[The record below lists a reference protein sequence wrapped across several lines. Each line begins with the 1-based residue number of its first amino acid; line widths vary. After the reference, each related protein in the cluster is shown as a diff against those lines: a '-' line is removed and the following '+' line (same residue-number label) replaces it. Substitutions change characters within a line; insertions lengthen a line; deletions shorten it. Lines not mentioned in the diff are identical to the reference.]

1 MTKYYHLPLLLLLLL
16 PFQTSAQEVSQ
27 QLADYMQ
34 MVRAEYSG
42 QNALETTAYV
52 ADLWRA
58 PGNAGFDSSIVY
70 VQNILEKAGYLP
82 ENENADAKLT
92 YRLERYPLKTP
103 AWEPVDAKLYLPG
116 MDKPLLNFGDNRN
129 MICINSFSTPATG
142 VEAEVVYLESCD
154 EAAIEDIDLKGKIVL
169 ADCHPYTLFKRTI
182 ESKGAIGILSY
193 GVPHYNQPEKY
204 PNSIPF
210 KSIPF
215 NSEYKT
221 WAINLS
227 YAARTAIHAE
237 LKKGPLKMKVQID
250 TKIYPSEE
258 LTLVA
263 EVRGNKIPA
272 ERFVYSAHVQ
282 EPGAN
287 DNASGVG
294 AQAEMARVAAA
305 LMQKGSIAPDRTLTF
320 LWGIEIRSTHRFI
333 EQDSLRAAGIRWG
346 MSLDMVGENTEKTG
360 GTFLIE
366 KMPDP
371 SAIWTRGE
379 DKHSE
384 WGAGEV
390 AEKDFNPHYFN
401 DFIEYVCRQQAKIS
415 NWTVNTNPYE
425 GGSDHQ
431 PFLNAQ
437 IPGLLLWHFTDV
449 FYHTDA
455 DRIDKVSPVTLA
467 NVGISAL
474 SSGLMLTNSSENT
487 ARDVLRITEHAALK
501 RLKTE
506 GKLSMEAIKSGK
518 QVAEEREILWSWG
531 YWYGRALPTI
541 TDILNGPASPRL
553 TKELNASLK
562 MVGDVTLEEMR
573 RLD

>member
-1 MTKYYHLPLLLLLLL
+1 MTKYYHLLPFLFLL
-16 PFQTSAQEVSQ
+16 PFQTVAQETSP
-27 QLADYMQ
+27 QLDQYMQ
-34 MVRAEYSG
+34 KVRAEYSG
-42 QNALETTAYV
+42 QNALKTTAYV
-52 ADLWRA
+52 ADLWRS

-70 VQNILEKAGYLP
+70 VQNILEKAGYQLEK
-82 ENENADAKLT
+82 ENPNAKLT

-116 MDKPLLNFGDNRN
+116 RDKPLLNFGDNRN
-129 MICINSFSTPATG
+129 MICINSFSTPAAG
-142 VEAEVVYLESCD
+142 IEAEVVYLESCD
-154 EAAIEDIDLKGKIVL
+154 EAAIADLDLKGKIVL
-169 ADCHPYTLFKRTI
+169 ADCHPYTLFKRAI

-215 NSEYKT
+215 NSEHKT

-237 LKKGPLKMKVQID
+237 LEKGPLKMKVQID
-250 TKIYPSEE
+250 TKIYPAEE

-263 EVRGNKIPA
+263 EVRGNKQA
-272 ERFVYSAHVQ
+272 EERFVYSAHVQ

-294 AQAEMARVAAA
+294 AQAEMARVAAS
-305 LMQKGSIAPDRTLTF
+305 LMQNGSIAPDRTLTF
-320 LWGIEIRSTHRFI
+320 LWGIEIRSTNRYI
-333 EQDSLRAAGIRWG
+333 QQDSLRAKGIRWG
-346 MSLDMVGENTEKTG
+346 MSLDMVGEDTEKTG

-371 SAIWTRGE
+371 SAIWTRGD
-379 DKHSE
+379 DKHTE

-390 AEKDFNPHYFN
+390 DEKEFNPHYFN
-401 DFIEYVCRQQAKIS
+401 DFIEYVCRQQAKAS

-455 DRIDKVSPVTLA
+455 DRIDKVSPVTLT

-474 SSGLMLTNSSENT
+474 SAGLMLTNSSENT
-487 ARDVLRITEHAALK
+487 ASAVLQITEQAALK

-506 GKLSMEAIKSGK
+506 GKLSIEAIKSGK
-518 QVAEEREILWSWG
+518 TVAEEREIIWSWG
-531 YWYGRALPTI
+531 YWYGRALPKI
-541 TDILNGPASPRL
+541 QDILNGPVSPLL
-553 TKELNASLK
+553 TKELNASMRL
-562 MVGDVTLEEMR
+562 VGEVTLEEMGK
-573 RLD
+573 LD